1 MEKCSGASGNQD
13 GGDPSLFIE
22 IPCTFQKWSDGLFF
36 PADHALHEGI
46 PHHKIGG
53 RSILVKKKNFTS
65 GFHTFHDPGSLG
77 SAAAGILCRKA
88 EGVFFVWKI
97 VDKKRNIY
105 IFDKTAIFRAEF
117 LGRGIG
123 NNIFTAI
130 TGNMVVNTQFQCVK
144 QGRLAVVAAAY
155 DQCDAA
161 GNAHACDG
169 SSVGQIHGN
178 PQVFRRNKRNGIF
191 HRAGRDAAFP
201 GKDGSIVYKSS
212 QGTLRKFLADIFLVF
227 GELDGF
233 FQTAGVKVP
242 VKERFM
248 HADREKI
255 EEDFFQF
262 GGVDGSAIGRETD
275 KKPGSDAFFRNLAGS
290 TRKNFLTT
298 VTDGDKATFSGAFC
312 TEGIMIYLLFKLSV
326 QEISQCDT
334 GQGIL
339 VIFSRKSGVTV
350 GKFHADMRRRCK
362 RISLYVVNR
371 QNVTV
376 KLVCTPQGLVCG
388 ITFAVDAV
396 KKLF

>member
-1 MEKCSGASGNQD
+1 MIIIHLDHSIRNVEKCSGTSCNQN
-13 GGDPSLFIE
+13 GGDPCLFIE

-36 PADHALHEGI
+36 PADHTLHERI
-46 PHHKIGG
+46 PYHKVGG

-144 QGRLAVVAAAY
+144 QGRFAMVAAAY

-178 PQVFRRNKRNGIF
+178 SQVFRRNKGNGIF

-201 GKDGSIVYKSS
+201 GKDGPIVYKGS
-212 QGTLRKFLADIFLVF
+212 QGTLRKFPADIFLVF
-227 GELDGF
+227 GKLDRF
-233 FQTAGVKVP
+233 FQTVGIKVP

-262 GGVDGSAIGRETD
+262 GGVDGSAIGRETNE
-275 KKPGSDAFFRNLAGS
+275 KTGSDAFFRNLAGG
-290 TRKNFLTT
+290 TCKNLLTT
-298 VTDGDKATFSGAFC
+298 VTD
-312 TEGIMIYLLFKLSV
+312 
-326 QEISQCDT
+326 
-334 GQGIL
+334 
-339 VIFSRKSGVTV
+339 
-350 GKFHADMRRRCK
+350 
-362 RISLYVVNR
+362 
-371 QNVTV
+371 
-376 KLVCTPQGLVCG
+376 
-388 ITFAVDAV
+388 
-396 KKLF
+396 

>member
-1 MEKCSGASGNQD
+1 MIIIHLDHSIRNVEKCSGTSCNQN
-13 GGDPSLFIE
+13 GGDPCLFIE

-36 PADHALHEGI
+36 PADHTLHERI
-46 PHHKIGG
+46 PYHKVG
-53 RSILVKKKNFTS
+53 
-65 GFHTFHDPGSLG
+65 
-77 SAAAGILCRKA
+77 GILCRKA

-105 IFDKTAIFRAEF
+105 VFDKTAILRAEL

-123 NNIFTAI
+123 NDIFTAI

-144 QGRLAVVAAAY
+144 QGRFAMVAAAY

-178 PQVFRRNKRNGIF
+178 SQVFRRNKGNGIF

-201 GKDGSIVYKSS
+201 GKDGPIVYKGS
-212 QGTLRKFLADIFLVF
+212 QGTLRKFPADIFLVF
-227 GELDGF
+227 GKLDRF
-233 FQTAGVKVP
+233 FQTVGIKVP

-262 GGVDGSAIGRETD
+262 GGVDGSAIGRETNE
-275 KKPGSDAFFRNLAGS
+275 KTGSDAFFRNLAGG
-290 TRKNFLTT
+290 TCKNLLTT
-298 VTDGDKATFSGAFC
+298 VTDGDQAAFSGSFC
-312 TEGIMIYLLFKLSV
+312 TEGIMIYLLFKLAV
-326 QEISQCDT
+326 QKIPQRDA

-339 VIFSRKSGVTV
+339 IIFFRKFGVPV
-350 GKFHADMRRRCK
+350 GKFHADMRRRGK
-362 RISLYVVNR
+362 RISLYVVN
-371 QNVTV
+371 
-376 KLVCTPQGLVCG
+376 G
-388 ITFAVDAV
+388 
-396 KKLF
+396 